1 MRHIGP
7 ALAITA
13 ALLLTPAGAYSKTY
27 YEYGGK
33 YYETRQQCLNAKKK
47 AKTKGAVIGAVG
59 VGATA
64 ALVGGNFG
72 ESALAAGVGAL
83 VGSQIGKSSKK
94 C

>member
-1 MRHIGP
+1 MRHIGL
-7 ALAITA
+7 ALAVTA
-13 ALLLTPAGAYSKTY
+13 GLVAAPLGARSKTY

-47 AKTKGAVIGAVG
+47 ARTKGAVIGAVG
-59 VGATA
+59 VGAAA

-83 VGSQIGKSSKK
+83 VGSEIGKNSKK